1 MSDPGPI
8 GVLDSG
14 VGGLSVLKHLH
25 QLLPRE
31 SFFYLADSAW
41 APYGPKSDHEI
52 RERCCRI
59 VDRLLEQDIKALVL
73 ACNTATAAAVVEL
86 REQYAIPIVAMEP
99 AIKPAVALSRKGV
112 IAVLATEGTID
123 SERFLDLRSR
133 FDDQVE
139 IITVACHGLVD
150 SIEQW
155 PGDKMR
161 RQVLLKQYIQPVLAR
176 AADTLILGC
185 THYPLIMDEIQAV
198 VGSHV
203 TLLDTG
209 PAVARELMRRLEAL
223 GLESHSESTPAPVF
237 FTTGDPAQQQPLLS
251 HFWGA
256 EVQPV
261 FFPSG

>member
-14 VGGLSVLKHLH
+14 VGGLSVLKHIH

-31 SFFYLADSAW
+31 HLYYLADSAW
-41 APYGPKSDHEI
+41 APYGPRPRHEV

-59 VDRLLEQDIKALVL
+59 VDRLLEKDIKALVL

-86 REQYAIPIVAMEP
+86 RKQYNIPIVAMEP
-99 AIKPAVALSRKGV
+99 AIKPAVALSRNGV

-133 FDDQVE
+133 FADQVE

-155 PGDKMR
+155 PGDRMK
-161 RQVLLKQYIQPVLAR
+161 RQGLLKQYIQPVLAR

-198 VGSHV
+198 VGPHV

-209 PAVARELMRRLEAL
+209 PAVARELRRRLAAL
-223 GLESHSESTPAPVF
+223 GLESHSENTQSATF

-251 HFWGA
+251 HFWGG

-261 FFPSG
+261 FFPSE